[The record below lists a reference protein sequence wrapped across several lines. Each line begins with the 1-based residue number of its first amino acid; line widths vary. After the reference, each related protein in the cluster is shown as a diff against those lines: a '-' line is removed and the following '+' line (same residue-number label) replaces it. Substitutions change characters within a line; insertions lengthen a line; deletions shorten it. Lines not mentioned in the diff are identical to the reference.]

1 MGMEVNLSV
10 LPDRFSLSIEDISG
24 LAGFANRVLAGL
36 LLT

>member
-1 MGMEVNLSV
+1 MEVNQPILAG
-10 LPDRFSLSIEDISG
+10 RFSLSIEDISG